1 MDGPGAGSLSPP
13 HTNASFQFYQTSFV
27 KVLCIVGTLAYQ
39 VFQEI
44 FSTQLEW
51 KIAKIYYILA
61 FTRGFANVLKL
72 SFYFHV
78 HTYCD
83 KRSNFNMKF
92 VFLRRIIKTL
102 LYFQLEKTVFF
113 S

>member
-61 FTRGFANVLKL
+61 FTRGFPAN
-72 SFYFHV
+72 FRMF
-78 HTYCD
+78 
-83 KRSNFNMKF
+83 
-92 VFLRRIIKTL
+92 
-102 LYFQLEKTVFF
+102 
-113 S
+113 